1 MALCVCGRSG
11 CAQKAFSHATIQK
24 NGHLAEKT
32 LSASFWKMDSNSFGY
47 IHVFITL
54 YRHSGQITMFLQFA

>member
-32 LSASFWKMDSNSFGY
+32 EVPLFGKW
-47 IHVFITL
+47 IPTVLDIF
-54 YRHSGQITMFLQFA
+54 RFS